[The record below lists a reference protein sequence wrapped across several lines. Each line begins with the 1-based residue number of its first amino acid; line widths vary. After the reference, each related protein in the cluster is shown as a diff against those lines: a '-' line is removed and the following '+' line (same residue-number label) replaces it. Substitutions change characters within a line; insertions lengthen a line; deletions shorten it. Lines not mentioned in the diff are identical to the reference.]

1 MLPFVQI
8 LRYIYMFRSIYIV
21 FLFLENI
28 LFNFKLIALLVEILK
43 FL

>member
-1 MLPFVQI
+1 
-8 LRYIYMFRSIYIV
+8 MFRSIYII